1 MKHPIFLM
9 LGSLIVVSLACSLP
23 ELPSISQESL
33 TGSGNVV
40 TREEAISDFDKV
52 EISHSFDVD
61 ITQGEEFSVV
71 IRVDDN
77 LVEHL
82 QVEKFGSTLKIGLKP
97 AVSIVSN
104 ATLEAEITMPELTG
118 VDISGASNATIL
130 GFKSTK
136 NLTVDLSG
144 SSSLRGDIEAGDI
157 GAGDISINLSGSS
170 DANLTGSGGSLT
182 LDASGSSD
190 VDLSDFL
197 VADAEIGAS
206 GASTVTVNASG
217 RLDVEASGASD
228 VYYLGNPSMGTIEIS
243 GASSIEPK

>member
-1 MKHPIFLM
+1 
-9 LGSLIVVSLACSLP
+9 
-23 ELPSISQESL
+23 
-33 TGSGNVV
+33 VV
-40 TREEAISDFDKV
+40 TQEEAISDFDKV
-52 EISHSFDVD
+52 DISHSFEVD
-61 ITQGEEFSVV
+61 IKQGEEFSVV

-77 LVEHL
+77 LVEQL

-97 AVSIVSN
+97 GVSMVSN

-118 VDISGASNATIL
+118 LDLSGASNATIS

-144 SSSLRGDIEAGDI
+144 ASSLRGDIEAGDTSF
-157 GAGDISINLSGSS
+157 DLSGSS
-170 DANLTGSGGSLT
+170 NANLIGSGGNLT

-190 VDLSDFL
+190 VDLSDFP
-197 VADAEIGAS
+197 VADAEIDAS

-217 RLDVEASGASD
+217 RLDVDASGASD
-228 VYYLGNPSMGTIEIS
+228 VYYLGNPSMGTIDTS

>member
-1 MKHPIFLM
+1 MKHPFFLM
-9 LGSLIVVSLACSLP
+9 LGSLIVLSLACSLP
-23 ELPSISQESL
+23 ELPSISQVSL

-40 TREEAISDFDKV
+40 TQEEAISDFDKV
-52 EISHSFDVD
+52 EISHSFEVD
-61 ITQGEEFSVV
+61 IKQGESFSVV

-77 LVEHL
+77 LVEQL
-82 QVEKFGSTLKIGLKP
+82 QVEKFGSTLKIGLKSDI
-97 AVSIVSN
+97 SIVSN

-118 VDISGASNATIL
+118 LDLSGASNATIS

-144 SSSLRGDIEAGDI
+144 ASSLRGDIEAGDTS
-157 GAGDISINLSGSS
+157 ADLSGSS
-170 DANLTGSGGSLT
+170 NANLTGSGGNLT

-190 VDLSDFL
+190 VDLSDFP
-197 VADAEIGAS
+197 VADAEIDAS

-228 VYYLGNPSMGTIEIS
+228 VYYLGDPSMGTIDTS
-243 GASSIEPK
+243 GASSVESK

>member
-1 MKHPIFLM
+1 MKTPFFLM

-61 ITQGEEFSVV
+61 ITQGEAFSVV

-82 QVEKFGSTLKIGLKP
+82 QVEKFGSTLKIDLKP
-97 AVSIVSN
+97 DVSLVSN

-118 VDISGASNATIL
+118 VDLSGASNATIS

-144 SSSLRGDIEAGDI
+144 SSSLRGDISAGDV
-157 GAGDISINLSGSS
+157 SIDLSGSS
-170 DANLTGSGGSLT
+170 NANLTGSGGNLT

-190 VDLSDFL
+190 VDLSDFP
-197 VADAEIGAS
+197 GCRS
-206 GASTVTVNASG
+206 QRGF
-217 RLDVEASGASD
+217 
-228 VYYLGNPSMGTIEIS
+228 
-243 GASSIEPK
+243 

>member
-1 MKHPIFLM
+1 MKLPFFLM

-23 ELPSISQESL
+23 ELPSISLESF

-40 TREEAISDFDKV
+40 TQEEAISDFDKV
-52 EISHSFDVD
+52 EISHSFEVD
-61 ITQGEEFSVV
+61 IKQGEAFSVI

-77 LVEHL
+77 LVEQL
-82 QVEKFGSTLKIGLKP
+82 QVEKFGSTLKIGLEP

-118 VDISGASNATIL
+118 LDLSGASNATIS

-144 SSSLRGDIEAGDI
+144 ASSIVGDI
-157 GAGDISINLSGSS
+157 GAGDISIDLSGSS
-170 DANLTGSGGSLT
+170 NANLTGSGGNLT

-190 VDLSDFL
+190 VDLSDFP
-197 VADAEIGAS
+197 VADAEIDAS

-217 RLDVEASGASD
+217 RLDVEASGASN
-228 VYYLGNPSMGTIEIS
+228 VTYLGEPSMGTIETS
-243 GASSIEPK
+243 GASSVESK

>member
-1 MKHPIFLM
+1 MKQPIFLM

-23 ELPSISQESL
+23 ELPSISQVSL

-40 TREEAISDFDKV
+40 TQEEAISDFDKV
-52 EISHSFDVD
+52 DISHSFVVD
-61 ITQGEEFSVV
+61 IKQGENFSVI

-77 LVEHL
+77 LVEQL
-82 QVEKFGSTLKIGLKP
+82 QVEKFGSTLKIGLKTGI
-97 AVSIVSN
+97 SIVSN

-118 VDISGASNATIL
+118 LDLSGASSATIS

-144 SSSLRGDIEAGDI
+144 ASALRGDIEAGDTSF
-157 GAGDISINLSGSS
+157 DLSGSS
-170 DANLTGSGGSLT
+170 NANLTGSGGNLT

-190 VDLSDFL
+190 VDLSDFP
-197 VADAEIGAS
+197 VADAEIDAS

-217 RLDVEASGASD
+217 RLDVEASGASN
-228 VYYLGNPSMGTIEIS
+228 VYYLGDPSMGTIETS
-243 GASSIEPK
+243 GASSVESK

>member
-1 MKHPIFLM
+1 MKQRIILS
-9 LGSLIVVSLACSLP
+9 LGSLIVVSLACALP

-33 TGSGNVV
+33 TGTGNVV
-40 TREEAISDFDKV
+40 TREESIFDFDKV
-52 EISHSFDVD
+52 DISHSFEVD
-61 ITQGEEFSVV
+61 IKQGENFSVI

-97 AVSIVSN
+97 DVSKVSN

-118 VDISGASNATIL
+118 LDISGASNASIS

-144 SSSLRGDIEAGDI
+144 SSSLRGDIEAGDTSF
-157 GAGDISINLSGSS
+157 DLSGSS
-170 DANLTGSGGSLT
+170 DVNLTGSAGNLT
-182 LDASGSSD
+182 LEASGSSD
-190 VDLSDFL
+190 VDLSDFP
-197 VADAEIGAS
+197 VADAKIDAS

-217 RLDVEASGASD
+217 TLNVAASGASD
-228 VYYLGNPSMGTIEIS
+228 VFYLGNPSLGNIDAS
-243 GASSIEPK
+243 GASTVGPK

>member
-1 MKHPIFLM
+1 MKLPIFLM

-23 ELPSISQESL
+23 ELPSISQVSL

-40 TREEAISDFDKV
+40 TQEEAISDFDKV
-52 EISHSFDVD
+52 ETSHSFVVD
-61 ITQGEEFSVV
+61 IKQGEAFSVI

-77 LVEHL
+77 LVEQL
-82 QVEKFGSTLKIGLKP
+82 QVEKFGSTLKIGLEP

-118 VDISGASNATIL
+118 LDISGASNATIS

-144 SSSLRGDIEAGDI
+144 ASSLRGDIEAGDTSF
-157 GAGDISINLSGSS
+157 DLSGSS
-170 DANLTGSGGSLT
+170 NANLTGSGGNLN

-190 VDLSDFL
+190 VDLSDFP
-197 VADAEIGAS
+197 VADAEIDAS
-206 GASTVTVNASG
+206 GASTVTVVPSG
-217 RLDVEASGASD
+217 RLDVEASGASN
-228 VYYLGNPSMGTIEIS
+228 VTYLGEPSMGTIETS
-243 GASSIEPK
+243 GASSVESR

>member
-23 ELPSISQESL
+23 ELPPISLESF

-52 EISHSFDVD
+52 EISHSFVVD
-61 ITQGEEFSVV
+61 IKQGESFSVV

-77 LVEHL
+77 LIEQL

-97 AVSIVSN
+97 GISLVSN
-104 ATLEAEITMPELTG
+104 ATLEAEITMPELTLL
-118 VDISGASNATIL
+118 DLSGASNAKIS

-144 SSSLRGDIEAGDI
+144 ASSLRGDI
-157 GAGDISINLSGSS
+157 GAGDISIDLSGSS
-170 DANLTGSGGSLT
+170 DANLTGSGGNLT

-190 VDLSDFL
+190 VDLSDFP
-197 VADAEIGAS
+197 VADAGIDAS
-206 GASTVTVNASG
+206 GASTVTVNPSG
-217 RLDVEASGASD
+217 RLDVEASGASN
-228 VYYLGNPSMGTIEIS
+228 VYYLGDPGMGTIDTS
-243 GASSIEPK
+243 GASSVEPR